1 MQKAKAIEIDT
12 QLNQL
17 LLIAL
22 FSTLFLVNFLFF
34 IDEGYNSFYWMTL
47 WGNWVVFA
55 IYTAV
60 LFSIQAL
67 AIFLFPFK
75 NRIVGKFMI
84 SLYLVV
90 PIYSIILK
98 LLYI

>member
-22 FSTLFLVNFLFF
+22 FSTIFLVNFLFF
-34 IDEGYNSFYWMTL
+34 IDEGYNSFYWMTQ

-67 AIFLFPFK
+67 AIYLIPFK
-75 NRIVGKFMI
+75 NRIVGKFFVG
-84 SLYLVV
+84 LYFAL
-90 PIYSIILK
+90 PIYSILVK
-98 LLYI
+98 LLYF